1 MNTPRSLLLPLRAF
15 LLAVVL
21 SGGLLRADS
30 PRLADCSSSELLPQ
44 TVVAF
49 AEASHIAQAIETLL
63 DHPLRQRIE
72 SLPAYDEVAKS
83 GSLEQ
88 FQLGVTAFEA
98 SMGKPWQEAI
108 KTLTD
113 GGVTVAADSSSQG
126 IAILIKSSDV
136 DMLQRLRGFLL
147 ALRQMGQGKLSAVEQ
162 GDYRGFTAYALSK
175 ELKLAILDHWL
186 LITNKSDLGKSIID
200 QYLDRKNESLHSSE
214 TFSIARN
221 ERDAQASDPAF
232 VSAYVDVA
240 TIRSSGAAK
249 ALSNEKIDNPVV
261 EVLLGGVLANLRN
274 TSFVTAALQA
284 DITGVQL
291 KLSSPHKRDWEP
303 PREYFFGETQHAAA
317 PSLLEVEDRLFAISA
332 HRDLSQMWLR
342 SGDLL
347 SDKANDGI
355 AKADTQLSTFFSG
368 RDFGED
374 ILGALESDVQI
385 VGKAQDF
392 SEVLP
397 RPAIKLPAF
406 ALQFQMKT
414 PDETTSELR
423 RVFQSFIGFLN
434 VVGAMNGQPQ
444 LDLGMET
451 LGDAKL
457 VTATYVPS
465 RDQRDSMDAPINF
478 NFSPSIAFAGKRII
492 FSSTTQLARELV
504 SEPEVSDSGN
514 VVSERATRNTDILFN
529 ANTLKQVLDDNQ
541 SQLVANNML
550 EKGHD
555 KQAAEAEIG
564 LLLELVG
571 MFKDATFQLDV
582 SDDELL
588 LDVRLHVDGE

>member
-1 MNTPRSLLLPLRAF
+1 MSTPRSLLRNLHALLLPIIIG
-15 LLAVVL
+15 
-21 SGGLLRADS
+21 GGLLRGES
-30 PRLADCSSSELLPQ
+30 PRHVDCSSADLLPQ
-44 TVVAF
+44 TVVAY
-49 AEASHIAQAIETLL
+49 AEASGVGQAIETLL
-63 DHPLRQRIE
+63 NHPLRQRIE
-72 SLPAYDEVAKS
+72 SLPAYSEVAKS

-88 FQLGVTAFEA
+88 LQLGIAAFEA

-108 KTLTD
+108 ETLTD
-113 GGVTVAADSSSQG
+113 GGVTVAVDSSSQG

-136 DMLQRLRGFLL
+136 DTLTRFQGFLL
-147 ALRQMGQGKLSAVEQ
+147 ALRQMQQGKLSAVEQ

-186 LITNKSDLGKSIID
+186 LITNKPELGKSIID
-200 QYLDRKNESLHSSE
+200 QYLDRKNDSLHSSE
-214 TFSIARN
+214 TFSIAMK
-221 ERDAQASDPAF
+221 ERDAQGGESPL
-232 VSAYVDVA
+232 VSAYVDIA
-240 TIRSSGAAK
+240 TLRSAGVAK
-249 ALSNEKIDNPVV
+249 ALDNEKVDNPAV
-261 EVLLGGVLANLRN
+261 EVLLGGVLANLRH
-274 TSFVTAALQA
+274 TAYGTAALTVNNVG
-284 DITGVQL
+284 IQL
-291 KLSSPHKRDWEP
+291 QLSSPHQRDWEP
-303 PREYFFGETQHAAA
+303 PREYFFGEDQLAAA
-317 PSLLEVEDRLFAISA
+317 PSLLEVENRLFAISA

-347 SDKANDGI
+347 TDKANDGI

-392 SEVLP
+392 SEMLP
-397 RPAIKLPAF
+397 RPAIQLPAF
-406 ALQFQMKT
+406 AFQFRMKT
-414 PDETTSELR
+414 PEETQPELR

-434 VVGAMNGQPQ
+434 VTGAMNGQPQ

-465 RDQRDSMDAPINF
+465 REQRESTTAPINF
-478 NFSPSIAFAGKRII
+478 NFSPSIAFAGERII
-492 FSSTTQLARELV
+492 FSSSIALAKELIAQPEGVSTGRE
-504 SEPEVSDSGN
+504 
-514 VVSERATRNTDILFN
+514 RYNTAVLFN
-529 ANTLKQVLDDNQ
+529 ASTLKQVLNANQ

-555 KQAAEAEIG
+555 KKAAEAEIG

-571 MFKDATFQLDV
+571 MFKDAKLDLDV
-582 SDDELL
+582 TDQELQL
-588 LDVRLHVDGE
+588 GVQLNVDTE